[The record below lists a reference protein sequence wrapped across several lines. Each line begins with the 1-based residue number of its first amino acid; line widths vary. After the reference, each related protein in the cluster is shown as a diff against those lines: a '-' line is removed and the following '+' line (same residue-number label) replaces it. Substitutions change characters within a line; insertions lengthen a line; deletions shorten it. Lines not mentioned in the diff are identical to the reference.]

1 MARRRG
7 RGEGNIRERPD
18 GTWEA
23 RISMGFDGEGRRQA
37 RSVYGKSKSEV
48 QGKLRAMQ
56 GDAAS
61 GQLAEPST
69 LSVSEYLAS
78 WLKDTARQKC
88 SPTTFGRY
96 ESLIKLHICPH
107 IGKLK
112 LSKLQP
118 IHVNHLMGE
127 IGKAIEAEDEK
138 RSPAWTQKMA
148 LTVFS
153 NALRHAVRL
162 RLIPFNPAMDIPKAK
177 PRDKAIEFWTAEQS
191 KHFLESTRGRRLYAL
206 FALALGTG
214 MRQGELLAVRW
225 DKIDFERGTITVSHS
240 LAEVHGKGGKGFI
253 LKEPKSKQ
261 SRRTLKLPELVLSS
275 LRDHRSKMEAEGHGS
290 EFCFVTKLG
299 THIGKS
305 NLTRQVFHPAL
316 KVAKLPK
323 IKFHAL
329 RHSSASMLLNNGA
342 SIKAVSRRLGHSSVE
357 LTLRVYS
364 HLLPDADDVLAAQ
377 VDKLMG

>member
-18 GTWEA
+18 GIWEA
-23 RISMGFDGEGRRQA
+23 RISMGFDGDGKRKT
-37 RSVYGKSKSEV
+37 RSVYGKAKSEV
-48 QGKLRAMQ
+48 QGKLRAIQ
-56 GDAAS
+56 GEAAT
-61 GQLAEPST
+61 GQLAEPSAM
-69 LSVSEYLAS
+69 SVAEYLDS
-78 WLKDTARQKC
+78 WLKDTATQKC
-88 SPTTFGRY
+88 SPTTYQRY
-96 ESLIKLHICPH
+96 ESLVNLHIRPH
-107 IGKLK
+107 IGKLR

-118 IHVNHLMGE
+118 IQINHLMGE
-127 IGKAIEAEDEK
+127 IGKAIEAEDGD
-138 RSPAWTQKMA
+138 RSPAWTQKMT
-148 LTVFS
+148 LTLLS

-162 RLIPFNPAMDIPKAK
+162 RLIPFNPAMDIPKAR
-177 PRDKAIEFWTAEQS
+177 PGDKAIEFWTAEQS
-191 KHFLESTRGRRLYAL
+191 KHFLECSRGRRLYAL

-214 MRQGELLAVRW
+214 MRQGELLAARW
-225 DKIDFERGTITVSHS
+225 DRIDFERGTITVSHS
-240 LAEVHGKGGKGFI
+240 LAEIHGKGNKGFI

-261 SRRTLKLPELVLSS
+261 SRRTLRLPGLVLSA
-275 LRDHRSKMEAEGHGS
+275 LKEHREKMAAEGHGS
-290 EFCFVTKLG
+290 GFCFVTKLG

-316 KVAKLPK
+316 KVAGLPR
-323 IKFHAL
+323 IKFHAT
-329 RHSSASMLLNNGA
+329 RHSAASMLLNNGA